1 MRPVFLLSALL
12 SSALIVLGP
21 GSAAAQTN
29 GPRSPSLS
37 FGNPGFAAP
46 GADAPG
52 RPSSAERNQADL
64 VFLMQA
70 ALGGHAEV
78 QLAQLADQKSRD
90 DVVRD
95 FARRMIQD
103 HSQANSA
110 LRSLIHGGN
119 PAGEPQPDAESRQV
133 YSSLNALT
141 GPEFD
146 IEYLRVQVQ
155 NHQRMAQLAEYE
167 IGSGADPDVQYFAAD
182 MLPKIFSHLSS
193 ARELLQ
199 HISAQNPQIAAAPPR
214 IVTGM
219 PAPQTPR
226 SVSN

>member
-1 MRPVFLLSALL
+1 MRLVVPLLVSL
-12 SSALIVLGP
+12 SSALIVVGP
-21 GSAAAQTN
+21 GLVTGQTN
-29 GPRSPSLS
+29 GPSSPSLS
-37 FGNPGFAAP
+37 LGNPGFAAP

-52 RPSSAERNQADL
+52 RPSSAQRNQADL

-70 ALGGHAEV
+70 ALGGHAEI

-90 DVVRD
+90 DAVRD
-95 FARRMIQD
+95 FARRMMKD

-110 LRSLIHGGN
+110 LGSLIHGGN
-119 PAGEPQPDAESRQV
+119 PTGEPQPDAESRQV
-133 YSSLNALT
+133 YSGLNALT

-155 NHQRMAQLAEYE
+155 DHQRMAQLAEYE
-167 IGSGADPDVQYFAAD
+167 IGSGSDSEVRQFAAD
-182 MLPKIFSHLSS
+182 MLPKVFSHLSS
-193 ARELLQ
+193 ARDLLQ
-199 HISAQNPQIAAAPPR
+199 RVSAQNPKIAAAPPR
-214 IVTGM
+214 TVTGM